1 MKEERY
7 FYVSEA
13 SALSELPEEE
23 ATHALRVLRLKEGD
37 EMMLMDGK
45 GTFFRAA
52 VSMAT
57 GKHCFYQI
65 LETLPQQRTW
75 QGHLH
80 LAIAPTKMMER
91 IEWLA
96 EKATEVGFDELSL
109 LDCRFSERH
118 VVKTPRLEKIVVS
131 AMKQSR
137 KAWKPIVNE
146 MQDFKTF
153 IAQHSTG
160 RRYIAHCY
168 EEVERVNL
176 FQTLPQ
182 PLPIREG
189 RKYSQDEEKVKKL
202 VEEVS
207 SPLPYREGQG
217 ESLLVLIGPE
227 GDFSI
232 DEVRM
237 AVDAGFVSVDL
248 GPSRLRTETAGLAA
262 VIMMQL
268 SQQ

>member
-1 MKEERY
+1 MKEERF
-7 FYVSEA
+7 FYVPNA
-13 SALSELPEEE
+13 AACNELPEEE
-23 ATHALRVLRLKEGD
+23 AQHAVRVLRLKEGD
-37 EMMLMDGK
+37 ELMLMDGE

-52 VSMAT
+52 VTMAS
-57 GKHCFYQI
+57 GKHCFYSI
-65 LETLPQQRTW
+65 EETLPQERPW
-75 QGHLH
+75 SGHLH

-109 LDCRFSERH
+109 LDCRFSERR

-153 IAQHSTG
+153 IARQNEG
-160 RRYIAHCY
+160 CRYIAHCY
-168 EEVERVNL
+168 NEVPRVNL
-176 FQTLPQ
+176 FSDLCAKQ
-182 PLPIREG
+182 PAAR
-189 RKYSQDEEKVKKL
+189 SQI
-202 VEEVS
+202 
-207 SPLPYREGQG
+207 
-217 ESLLVLIGPE
+217 LVLVWPE

-248 GPSRLRTETAGLAA
+248 GKSRLRTETAGLAA
-262 VIMMQL
+262 VMMMQL
-268 SQQ
+268 AQQR